1 MHFVKLRFCSSAE
14 VMCVDC
20 IQGLEFARRPVL
32 LGSYLIADG
41 IHENDTARSSSVDT
55 GEVGVGE
62 EKVVEEF
69 LETGQVRSCKIPLF
83 KLTLE
88 ILS

>member
-1 MHFVKLRFCSSAE
+1 M
-14 VMCVDC
+14 
-20 IQGLEFARRPVL
+20 L

-41 IHENDTARSSSVDT
+41 IHLNDTARSSSVDA

-62 EKVVEEF
+62 GKVMEEF

-83 KLTLE
+83 KLPWE
-88 ILS
+88 CKILFKGEVMSPSK